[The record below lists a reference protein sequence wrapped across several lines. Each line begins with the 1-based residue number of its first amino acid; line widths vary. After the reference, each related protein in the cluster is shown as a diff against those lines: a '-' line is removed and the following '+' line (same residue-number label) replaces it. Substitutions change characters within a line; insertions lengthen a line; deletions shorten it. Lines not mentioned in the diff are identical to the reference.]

1 VDAGRVLVVDDDTAM
16 AELLVMALAKHG
28 FRVRLAGS
36 AVDAVELAR
45 ALDPHVVILD
55 LHLANGEMPD
65 GHDLGLMLRM
75 QSKRFVQLIVLTAD
89 DRFSAHA
96 RTDVL
101 GFAAHLVKPVPL
113 RDLVRLIEL
122 LVPWARGPAS

>member
-1 VDAGRVLVVDDDTAM
+1 MDAGRVLVVDDDTAM

>member
-1 VDAGRVLVVDDDTAM
+1 MELGRVLVVDDDKAM
-16 AELLVMALAKHG
+16 AELLVVALSKHG
-28 FRVRLAGS
+28 LTVRLAGT
-36 AVDAVELAR
+36 APQAVEIAR
-45 ALDPHVVILD
+45 ELDPHVVILD
-55 LHLANGEMPD
+55 LHLAGDEMPD
-65 GHDLGLMLRM
+65 GHDLGLMLRE
-75 QSKRFVQLIVLTAD
+75 QSPRHLQLVVLTAD

-122 LVPWARGPAS
+122 LIPWARGSGR

>member
-1 VDAGRVLVVDDDTAM
+1 M